1 MQRENSLTDNN
12 IYVLKQGLDLLGQL
26 DDHLY
31 VSVKQPFFK
40 SGVGTHFRHCLDSY
54 DCFLTGV
61 EEGRIDYDLR
71 ARDALIET
79 DRAVAIAKTEA
90 IIGGLQ
96 TLSITDG
103 RTPLLVKLETAPDQE
118 AASWGDSSL
127 MRELQFLMSH
137 TIHHY
142 AIVAVLLRLQ
152 GFDPGQEFGVAPST
166 LEYWRSASQC
176 AR

>member
-1 MQRENSLTDNN
+1 MQRQNSLTGNN

-31 VSVKQPFFK
+31 VSVKQPAFK

-54 DCFLTGV
+54 TCFLSGV

-71 ARDALIET
+71 ARDARIET
-79 DRAVAIAKTEA
+79 DRAVAIAKTESV
-90 IIGGLQ
+90 INGLQ

-103 RTPLLVKLETAPDQE
+103 RTPLLVKLETASDQE
-118 AASWGDSSL
+118 AASWGNSSL
-127 MRELQFLMSH
+127 MRELQFLVSH

-142 AIVAVLLRLQ
+142 AIMALLLRLQ
-152 GFDPGQEFGVAPST
+152 GFEPGQDFGVAPST
-166 LEYWRSASQC
+166 LESWRSASQC
-176 AR
+176 AQ